1 MYQGMYLMG
10 KPSFSMRV
18 LTSESGTFLLSSFSI
33 SDKGLQIPE
42 VGTSSSNFSNS
53 ADDDVDAACFNF
65 A

>member
-18 LTSESGTFLLSSFSI
+18 LTSESGTFLLSSFNI

-42 VGTSSSNFSNS
+42 VGTSSATFSNS
-53 ADDDVDAACFNF
+53 SNDDVDAACFNF